1 MKGGAWLGDFWGG
14 LGAMLVALPSSIA
27 FGVTIFAPLGGAYA
41 ALGAL
46 AGMLGATAL
55 GLVAPAIG
63 GAARLISAPCAPAV
77 AVLAAVAIVFLDQ
90 GLAPEAVLLRL
101 ALIALIC
108 GLLQLL
114 FGLVGIGRLIKYMP
128 YPVVS
133 GYLTGVGLIIIASQ
147 VPKFLGL
154 PDGAAPWRAL
164 AAPSAWNGF
173 GIAVGVATVAA
184 MLLAPRLSKAVPAAI
199 VGLAAGVATYFAL
212 ALVDPGL
219 LSLGENP
226 LVVGSLSRSE
236 GGVLEAIT
244 ARWAAIGGI
253 GPDDLIEVLVPGMT
267 LAVLLSIDTLKT
279 CVVLDALTK
288 TRHDSNRVL
297 LAQGAANLAATA
309 IGGVPGAGQM
319 GATLVNLSSG
329 AQTRRSGLFEG
340 GLALLAFLLLGGL
353 IAWLPIAAL
362 AGILIVIGLRMI
374 DHHSFALL
382 RNRSTVLDF
391 AVIVVVVVVA
401 LGYSLIAASGVG
413 IALAVMLFIR
423 EQIGGSVV
431 RRRALG
437 SQMFSKQI
445 RVPEEMALLVDK
457 GAQTAIFELQG
468 SLFFGTADQL
478 YGALEPELKTR
489 RYIVLD
495 MRRVQSVDITA
506 AHMLEQIED
515 VLAERGAYLLFSDVP
530 RNVPS
535 GRDMQRYFDELGLAR
550 TAHHVRVFGELADA
564 LEWVEDRIL
573 EAAPLSRAQEQPLEL
588 REMDLFA
595 GRKAET
601 LAELE
606 AAMERRSVRA
616 GERIFARGERGDELF
631 LIRRGAVRIVLPF
644 AAQQH
649 HVATFGR
656 GSFFGEMSFLD
667 QNERSADAVAFSD
680 TDLFVLSRGRFDAV
694 TVHHKRLAIQ
704 LLGNIARV
712 LALRLRYSNAE
723 LRALRD
729 PTVGWGAREE

>member
-1 MKGGAWLGDFWGG
+1 
-14 LGAMLVALPSSIA
+14 
-27 FGVTIFAPLGGAYA
+27 
-41 ALGAL
+41 
-46 AGMLGATAL
+46 MLGATAL

-63 GAARLISAPCAPAV
+63 GADRLISAPCAPAV

-101 ALIALIC
+101 ALIALIS

-114 FGLVGIGRLIKYMP
+114 FGLAGIGRLIKYMP

-154 PDGAAPWRAL
+154 PDGAMPWRAL
-164 AAPSAWNGF
+164 AAPSVWNWL

-184 MLLAPRLSKAVPAAI
+184 MLLAPRLSKTLPAAI
-199 VGLAAGVATYFAL
+199 LGLAAGVAAYFGL
-212 ALVDPGL
+212 ALVAPGL
-219 LSLGENP
+219 LSLGDNP
-226 LVVGSLSRSE
+226 LVVGSLNRSE

-253 GPDDLIEVLVPGMT
+253 GAEDLVEVLVPGMT

-297 LAQGAANLAATA
+297 LAQGAANLASTA

-329 AQTRRSGLFEG
+329 GQTRRSGLFEG
-340 GLALLAFLLLGGL
+340 GLALVAFLLLGGL

-362 AGILIVIGLRMI
+362 AGILIVIGVRMI

-437 SQMFSKQI
+437 NQMFSKQI
-445 RVPEEMALLVDK
+445 RVPEEMALLAEK
-457 GAQTAIFELQG
+457 GVQTAIFELQG

-478 YGALEPELKTR
+478 YSALEPELKAR

-506 AHMLEQIED
+506 AHTLEQIEA

-535 GRDMQRYFDELGLAR
+535 GRDMQRYFDEVGLVR
-550 TAHHVRVFGELADA
+550 TTHHVRVFGELADA

-573 EAAPLSRAQEQPLEL
+573 EAEPLNRAQEQSLEL

-601 LAELE
+601 LAALE
-606 AAMERRSVRA
+606 AVMERRTVRA
-616 GERIFARGERGDELF
+616 GERIFARGDSGDELF

-644 AAQQH
+644 TAQQH

-667 QNERSADAVAFSD
+667 QNERSADAVAFTD
-680 TDLFVLSRGRFDAV
+680 IDLFVLSRQRFDEV
-694 TVHHKRLAIQ
+694 TAHHKRLAIQ
-704 LLGNIARV
+704 LLGNIARI
-712 LALRLRYSNAE
+712 LALRLRYANAE
-723 LRALRD
+723 LRTLRD
-729 PTVGWGAREE
+729 PAVGWGAREE